1 MSSSAHDPK
10 SQDQKGVQHDHDHD
24 DSPTVNNDSPTA
36 NQDNDVMSIHSRYS
50 ASAREENTRLA
61 DDLAVT
67 EAERV
72 VSQSSHGAQSKQ
84 SKKSRSHRSIKSRR
98 SNAVDEFDEATNPLH
113 ERAAIYQ
120 PPEKPTTKLARFVK
134 TLHETS
140 FVVRYLTYIV
150 PMVLILLIPLLV
162 GALAFPEA
170 NVGGVSLLW
179 FSIWLEI
186 LWLTAWAGRVVAK
199 CLPLPVSIFAS
210 IFTNNAKK
218 WRDVAKQLELA
229 ATLFFWFLGV
239 EISFLPTMK
248 NHHVDGNSETRGWER
263 TVNKIIISIFVWT
276 ILNLIEKFLLQLIA
290 INYHSRTYSDRIDL
304 NKFQIGALAKMYAYS
319 RTKLVDDNDDVDG
332 QNDQS
337 ANSSRLFNPLHYA
350 GKAQKV
356 AKGALG
362 KVGDVAGAVA
372 ADFAGRKT
380 TSRNDPQQVV
390 LALLRT
396 SAGAQG
402 LARRLY
408 RTYKRDGFDSI
419 LSSDLRVSFDS
430 DEEAETV
437 FAMLDKD
444 LNGDLSMEELE
455 AVLMEIGQERKA
467 ITSSLKDLD
476 SVVSRLGGILDV
488 FVFIITLM
496 VFLSLIS
503 TSAAGV
509 LTSAGSTIL
518 ALSWLFSTTA
528 VEFLQSVIFV
538 FAKHPFDVGDRI
550 TVYGNSGPNGMGDDY
565 FVKQISLLY
574 TEFKKMEGHI
584 VQAPNSYLSGLFILN
599 HRRSGALAEAV
610 PIVIKYGTTIDQVE
624 AFRLR
629 LQEFAASERRDY
641 QSHVITEMR
650 EVTNNF
656 SVTLNVIFF
665 YKSSWQNEGLRLQ
678 RRNKFI
684 CMLMTVL
691 QEVGIQGPHM
701 NWPGARLDIP
711 FHLAG
716 LSSLMSGSGPGTQQP
731 PSSPWDK
738 DAFSETDFQK
748 RQPSESAGT
757 DGTSQ
762 HHPSILRRGMDT
774 ASARARGEGKP
785 ARKHVDFS
793 LGTQD
798 LSSAD
803 VMGDLFEDRTQR
815 TEDLLRRAREVKE
828 DQEEREKESS
838 ERESQ
843 EEQEQGRSSS
853 VQHPSQSDAAGDGRQ
868 SMDSHRSHLSSRFFR
883 HRNSSRAPNDTDV
896 EQGGHGQDHEKQ

>member
-1 MSSSAHDPK
+1 
-10 SQDQKGVQHDHDHD
+10 
-24 DSPTVNNDSPTA
+24 
-36 NQDNDVMSIHSRYS
+36 
-50 ASAREENTRLA
+50 
-61 DDLAVT
+61 
-67 EAERV
+67 
-72 VSQSSHGAQSKQ
+72 
-84 SKKSRSHRSIKSRR
+84 
-98 SNAVDEFDEATNPLH
+98 
-113 ERAAIYQ
+113 
-120 PPEKPTTKLARFVK
+120 
-134 TLHETS
+134 
-140 FVVRYLTYIV
+140 
-150 PMVLILLIPLLV
+150 
-162 GALAFPEA
+162 
-170 NVGGVSLLW
+170 
-179 FSIWLEI
+179 
-186 LWLTAWAGRVVAK
+186 
-199 CLPLPVSIFAS
+199 
-210 IFTNNAKK
+210 
-218 WRDVAKQLELA
+218 
-229 ATLFFWFLGV
+229 
-239 EISFLPTMK
+239 MK
-248 NHHVDGNSETRGWER
+248 NHHVDGNEDTRGWER
-263 TVNKIIISIFVWT
+263 TVNKIIISVFVWT
-276 ILNLIEKFLLQLIA
+276 ILNLIEKFLVQLIA

-304 NKFQIGALAKMYAYS
+304 NKFQIDALAKMYAFS
-319 RTKLVDDNDDVDG
+319 RTKFTDKEDLG
-332 QNDQS
+332 DQHDP
-337 ANSSRLFNPLHYA
+337 SSNGSHFAKPLQYA

-372 ADFAGRKT
+372 ADFTGRKVA
-380 TSRNDPQQVV
+380 SRNDPQQVV

-396 SAGAQG
+396 GSGSQG

-419 LSSDLRVSFDS
+419 VANDLKVTFENE
-430 DEEAETV
+430 EEAETV

-444 LNGDLSMEELE
+444 FNGDLSMEELE
-455 AVLMEIGQERKA
+455 AVLVDIGRERKA

-476 SVVSRLGGILDV
+476 SVVSRLGNVLDV

-538 FAKHPFDVGDRI
+538 FVKHPFDVGDRI
-550 TVYGNSGPNGMGDDY
+550 TVYGNTGAAGLGDDY

-574 TEFKKMEGHI
+574 TEFKKMEGHV
-584 VQAPNSYLSGLFILN
+584 VQAPNSYLSTLFILN

-624 AFRLR
+624 SFRLR

-656 SVTLNVIFF
+656 SVTLNVVFF

-684 CMLMTVL
+684 CMLMVVL

-716 LSSLMSGSGPGTQQP
+716 LSSLLSGTAAGHPP
-731 PSSPWDK
+731 PFPWDPSSSSSPEHDLPK
-738 DAFSETDFQK
+738 KNTEDNS
-748 RQPSESAGT
+748 GG
-757 DGTSQ
+757 DGAAQ
-762 HHPSILRRGMDT
+762 QQQQQRPSILRKGMDT
-774 ASARARGEGKP
+774 ASAQARGDSKP
-785 ARKHVDFS
+785 SRKHVDFS

-803 VMGDLFEDRTQR
+803 VMGDLFDDDRTENR
-815 TEDLLRRAREVKE
+815 TEDLLRRVAAVKE
-828 DQEEREKESS
+828 EQEERESS
-838 ERESQ
+838 DRQNQ
-843 EEQEQGRSSS
+843 EDQGQGRSTS
-853 VQHPSQSDAAGDGRQ
+853 VQHPSSHSDDAGESRR
-868 SMDSHRSHLSSRFFR
+868 SIDSHHSHLSSGSHRSRFFR
-883 HRNSSRAPNDTDV
+883 HRNGTRSPNDTTDV
-896 EQGGHGQDHEKQ
+896 EQGGGCHNTQ

>member
-1 MSSSAHDPK
+1 M
-10 SQDQKGVQHDHDHD
+10 
-24 DSPTVNNDSPTA
+24 
-36 NQDNDVMSIHSRYS
+36 
-50 ASAREENTRLA
+50 
-61 DDLAVT
+61 
-67 EAERV
+67 
-72 VSQSSHGAQSKQ
+72 
-84 SKKSRSHRSIKSRR
+84 
-98 SNAVDEFDEATNPLH
+98 
-113 ERAAIYQ
+113 
-120 PPEKPTTKLARFVK
+120 
-134 TLHETS
+134 
-140 FVVRYLTYIV
+140 
-150 PMVLILLIPLLV
+150 
-162 GALAFPEA
+162 
-170 NVGGVSLLW
+170 
-179 FSIWLEI
+179 
-186 LWLTAWAGRVVAK
+186 
-199 CLPLPVSIFAS
+199 SIFAS
-210 IFTNNAKK
+210 IFTNDAKK

-229 ATLFFWFLGV
+229 ATFFFWFLGV

-276 ILNLIEKFLLQLIA
+276 ILNLVEKFLLQLIA

-304 NKFQIGALAKMYAYS
+304 NKFQINALAQMYAYS
-319 RTKLVDDNDDVDG
+319 RTKFTDKEDLGED
-332 QNDQS
+332 QNDS
-337 ANSSRLFNPLHYA
+337 NPNGSHFTKKPLEYA

-372 ADFAGRKT
+372 ADFTGRKA

-396 SAGAQG
+396 GSGSQG

-419 LSSDLRVSFDS
+419 VSNDLKVTFEN

-444 LNGDLSMEELE
+444 YNGDLSMEELE
-455 AVLMEIGQERKA
+455 AVLVEIGRERKA

-476 SVVSRLGGILDV
+476 SVVSRLGNVLDI

-538 FAKHPFDVGDRI
+538 FVKHPFDVGDRI
-550 TVYGNSGPNGMGDDY
+550 TVYGNTGAAGLGDDY

-584 VQAPNSYLSGLFILN
+584 VQAPNSYLSTLFILN

-610 PIVIKYGTTIDQVE
+610 PIVIKFGTTLDQVE
-624 AFRLR
+624 TFRLR
-629 LQEFAASERRDY
+629 LQEFTASERRDY

-656 SVTLNVIFF
+656 SVTLNVVFF

-684 CMLMTVL
+684 CMLMIIL

-716 LSSLMSGSGPGTQQP
+716 LSSLLSGSAAAGHPP
-731 PSSPWDK
+731 PPFDPSSSSPEHDLPK
-738 DAFSETDFQK
+738 KNTGDDSDDDEAAKQQK
-748 RQPSESAGT
+748 QR
-757 DGTSQ
+757 
-762 HHPSILRRGMDT
+762 PSILRKGVDT
-774 ASARARGEGKP
+774 ASAQARGDSKP
-785 ARKHVDFS
+785 SRKHVDFS
-793 LGTQD
+793 LGAQD

-803 VMGDLFEDRTQR
+803 AMDDLFDDRTENR
-815 TEDLLRRAREVKE
+815 TEDLLRRMTAVKE
-828 DQEEREKESS
+828 EKEERESS
-838 ERESQ
+838 HRQSQ
-843 EEQEQGRSSS
+843 EDQGRSSS
-853 VQHPSQSDAAGDGRQ
+853 VQQRPDTGESRP
-868 SMDSHRSHLSSRFFR
+868 SMDSHHSHLSGSHRSRFFR
-883 HRNSSRAPNDTDV
+883 HRNSSTRSPNDATDV
-896 EQGGHGQDHEKQ
+896 EQGGYGHNTH

>member
-1 MSSSAHDPK
+1 M
-10 SQDQKGVQHDHDHD
+10 
-24 DSPTVNNDSPTA
+24 
-36 NQDNDVMSIHSRYS
+36 
-50 ASAREENTRLA
+50 
-61 DDLAVT
+61 
-67 EAERV
+67 
-72 VSQSSHGAQSKQ
+72 
-84 SKKSRSHRSIKSRR
+84 
-98 SNAVDEFDEATNPLH
+98 
-113 ERAAIYQ
+113 
-120 PPEKPTTKLARFVK
+120 
-134 TLHETS
+134 
-140 FVVRYLTYIV
+140 
-150 PMVLILLIPLLV
+150 
-162 GALAFPEA
+162 
-170 NVGGVSLLW
+170 
-179 FSIWLEI
+179 
-186 LWLTAWAGRVVAK
+186 
-199 CLPLPVSIFAS
+199 
-210 IFTNNAKK
+210 
-218 WRDVAKQLELA
+218 ELA
-229 ATLFFWFLGV
+229 ATFFFWFLGV

-248 NHHVDGNSETRGWER
+248 NHHVDGNKDTRGWER

-319 RTKLVDDNDDVDG
+319 RTKLADEKEDSEG

-337 ANSSRLFNPLHYA
+337 ASGSSFLKPLQYA

-372 ADFAGRKT
+372 ADFTGRKA

-396 SAGAQG
+396 GSGSQG

-419 LSSDLRVSFDS
+419 VSNDLKVTFES

-444 LNGDLSMEELE
+444 FNGDLSMEELE
-455 AVLMEIGQERKA
+455 AVLLEIGRERKA
-467 ITSSLKDLD
+467 IISSLKDLD
-476 SVVSRLGGILDV
+476 SVVSRLGNVLDI
-488 FVFIITLM
+488 FVLIITLM

-550 TVYGNSGPNGMGDDY
+550 TVYGNTGPSGMGDDY

-584 VQAPNSYLSGLFILN
+584 VQAPNSLLSGLFILN

-684 CMLMTVL
+684 CMMMVVL
-691 QEVGIQGPHM
+691 QEIGIQGPHM

-716 LSSLMSGSGPGTQQP
+716 LSSLLSGSGAAGHPSP
-731 PSSPWDK
+731 PPPWD
-738 DAFSETDFQK
+738 
-748 RQPSESAGT
+748 PSLDDDIPGKNTEDDGGT
-757 DGTSQ
+757 GAEK
-762 HHPSILRRGMDT
+762 HPSILRKGMDT
-774 ASARARGEGKP
+774 AAAQARGDSKP
-785 ARKHVDFS
+785 PRKHVDFS

-803 VMGDLFEDRTQR
+803 VMGDLFDDRTNR
-815 TEDLLRRAREVKE
+815 TEDLVRRAAAVKE
-828 DQEEREKESS
+828 EQEEREAN
-838 ERESQ
+838 ERQSQ
-843 EEQEQGRSSS
+843 DQGRSSS
-853 VQHPSQSDAAGDGRQ
+853 VQHPSQTDAGEGRR
-868 SMDSHRSHLSSRFFR
+868 SGESHHSHLSSTSRPSRFFR
-883 HRNSSRAPNDTDV
+883 HRNSARSPNDTDI
-896 EQGGHGQDHEKQ
+896 EQGGHDHNKQ